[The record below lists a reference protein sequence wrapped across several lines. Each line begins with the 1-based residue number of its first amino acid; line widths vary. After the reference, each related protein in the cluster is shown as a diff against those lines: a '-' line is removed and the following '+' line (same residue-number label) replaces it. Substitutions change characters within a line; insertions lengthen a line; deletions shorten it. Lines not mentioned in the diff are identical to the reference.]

1 MIRMVY
7 YIEVLG
13 DWKFTVYFKG
23 QPVRYTVKNEILNSE
38 THHNQ
43 SQSES
48 QSVVLKCKGLK
59 MCLTSAPIEFQNKNE
74 VT

>member
-1 MIRMVY
+1 MGSLCLYKLPQV
-7 YIEVLG
+7 
-13 DWKFTVYFKG
+13 F
-23 QPVRYTVKNEILNSE
+23 QRYTFKKEILNSE

-48 QSVVLKCKGLK
+48 QPVILKCKGLK

>member
-1 MIRMVY
+1 MVSGAVPAKK
-7 YIEVLG
+7 ILA
-13 DWKFTVYFKG
+13 
-23 QPVRYTVKNEILNSE
+23 YTVKKEILNSE

-48 QSVVLKCKGLK
+48 QPVVLKCKGLK